1 MVQKNKYNAKKVEV
15 DGIVFSSKAESFYY
29 EHLLDLMHDGIVE
42 SFEMQ
47 KPYTLLDKFP
57 HPKTGKTIRSI
68 KYVPDFEVIYTDG
81 RVEVVDIKGFM
92 KNPVFLLKAKL
103 FMFRYQV
110 PLLVVK
116 YDSKTK
122 TFVEVG

>member
-1 MVQKNKYNAKKVEV
+1 MNKYNARKVTI
-15 DGIVFSSKAESFYY
+15 DGITFSSKAESFYY
-29 EHLLDLMHDGIVE
+29 EHLLDLMHEGVVE

-57 HPKTGKTIRSI
+57 HPKTGKTIRAI

-103 FMFRYQV
+103 FMFRYQI
-110 PLLVVK
+110 PLVIIAW
-116 YDSKTK
+116 DRKTK
-122 TFVEVG
+122 TFVEAE

>member
-29 EHLLDLMHDGIVE
+29 EHLLDLMHDGVVE

-57 HPKTGKTIRSI
+57 HPKTGKTIRAI

-81 RVEVVDIKGFM
+81 RVEVVDVKGFM
-92 KNPVFLLKAKL
+92 KNPVFLIKQKL
-103 FMFRYQV
+103 FMFRYQI
-110 PLLVVK
+110 PLVIIAW
-116 YDSKTK
+116 DRKTK

>member
-29 EHLLDLMHDGIVE
+29 EHLLDLMHDGVVE

-57 HPKTGKTIRSI
+57 HPKTGKTIRAI

-81 RVEVVDIKGFM
+81 RVEVVDVKGM
-92 KNPVFLLKAKL
+92 QTDVFRLKCKL
-103 FMFRYQV
+103 FMFRYQI
-110 PLLVVK
+110 PLVLVK
-116 YDSKTK
+116 YNRTTK
-122 TFVEVG
+122 KFVEVL

>member
-1 MVQKNKYNAKKVEV
+1 MNKYNAKKVEI
-15 DGIVFSSKAESFYY
+15 DGIVFDSRAEGMFY

-57 HPKTGKTIRSI
+57 HPKTGKTIRAI

-81 RVEVVDIKGFM
+81 RVEVVDVKGMQTDIFKM
-92 KNPVFLLKAKL
+92 KCKL
-103 FMFRYQV
+103 FMFRYQI
-110 PLLVVK
+110 PLVLVK
-116 YDSKTK
+116 YNRTTK
-122 TFVEVG
+122 KFVEVL

>member
-1 MVQKNKYNAKKVEV
+1 LVQKNKYNAKKVEV
-15 DGIVFSSKAESFYY
+15 DGITFSSKAESFYY
-29 EHLLDLMHDGIVE
+29 EHLLDLMHDGVVE

-47 KPYTLLDKFP
+47 KAYTLLDKFP
-57 HPKTGKTIRSI
+57 HPKTGKTIRAI

-110 PLLVVK
+110 PLLVIK

>member
-1 MVQKNKYNAKKVEV
+1 MNKYNANKVTV
-15 DGIVFSSKAESFYY
+15 DGITFDSVAESRYY
-29 EHLLDLMHDGIVE
+29 KYLLGLLNEGVVE

-47 KPYTLLDKFP
+47 KSYTLLDKFA
-57 HPKTGKTIRSI
+57 HPKTGKTIRAI

-81 RVEVVDIKGFM
+81 RVEVVDVKGFM

-116 YDSKTK
+116 WDSKTK

>member
-1 MVQKNKYNAKKVEV
+1 MNKYNAKKVTV
-15 DGIVFSSKAESFYY
+15 DGITFDSVAESRYY
-29 EHLLDLMHDGIVE
+29 KYLLGLLNEGVVE

-47 KPYTLLDKFP
+47 KSYTLLDKFP
-57 HPKTGKTIRSI
+57 HPKTGKTIRAI

-116 YDSKTK
+116 WDSKTK

>member
-1 MVQKNKYNAKKVEV
+1 MNKYNAKKVTV
-15 DGIVFSSKAESFYY
+15 DGITFDSVAESRYY
-29 EHLLDLMHDGIVE
+29 KYLLGLIAAGEVE

-47 KPYTLLDKFP
+47 KSYTLLDKFP
-57 HPKTGKTIRSI
+57 HPKTGKTIRAI

-103 FMFRYQV
+103 FMFRYQI
-110 PLLVVK
+110 PLTVIK
-116 YDSKTK
+116 WDGKTK
-122 TFVEVG
+122 TFVEVS

>member
-1 MVQKNKYNAKKVEV
+1 MNKYNAKKVEI
-15 DGIVFSSKAESFYY
+15 DGIVFDSRAEGRFY

-57 HPKTGKTIRSI
+57 HPKTGKTIRAI

-81 RVEVVDIKGFM
+81 RVEVVDVKGMQTDVFRM
-92 KNPVFLLKAKL
+92 KCKL
-103 FMFRYQV
+103 FMFRYQI
-110 PLLVVK
+110 PLVLVK
-116 YDSKTK
+116 YNRTTK
-122 TFVEVG
+122 KFVEVG

>member
-15 DGIVFSSKAESFYY
+15 DGIVFSSKAESVYD
-29 EHLLDLMHDGIVE
+29 EHLLELMHDGVVE

-57 HPKTGKTIRSI
+57 HPKTGKTIRAI

-81 RVEVVDIKGFM
+81 RVEVVDVKGMQTDVFRM
-92 KNPVFLLKAKL
+92 KCKL
-103 FMFRYQV
+103 FMFRYQI
-110 PLLVVK
+110 PLVLVK
-116 YDSKTK
+116 YNRTTK
-122 TFVEVG
+122 KFVEVL

>member
-15 DGIVFSSKAESFYY
+15 DGIIFSSKAESFYY
-29 EHLLDLMHDGIVE
+29 EHLLGLMESGVVE

-57 HPKTGKTIRSI
+57 HPKTGKTIRAI

-81 RVEVVDIKGFM
+81 RVEVVDVKGMQTDVFRM
-92 KNPVFLLKAKL
+92 KCKL
-103 FMFRYQV
+103 FMFRYQI
-110 PLLVVK
+110 PLVLVK
-116 YDSKTK
+116 YNRTTK
-122 TFVEVG
+122 KFVEVL

>member
-15 DGIVFSSKAESFYY
+15 DGIVFSSKAESSYY
-29 EHLLDLMHDGIVE
+29 KYLLGLLNEGVVE

-57 HPKTGKTIRSI
+57 HPKTGKTIRAI

-81 RVEVVDIKGFM
+81 RVEVVDVKGMQTDVFRM
-92 KNPVFLLKAKL
+92 KCKL
-103 FMFRYQV
+103 FMFRYQI
-110 PLLVVK
+110 PLVLVK
-116 YDSKTK
+116 YNRTTK
-122 TFVEVG
+122 KFVEVL

>member
-1 MVQKNKYNAKKVEV
+1 MNKYNAKKVEI
-15 DGIVFSSKAESFYY
+15 DGIVFDSRAEGRFY
-29 EHLLDLMHDGIVE
+29 EHLLDLMHDGVVE

-47 KPYTLLDKFP
+47 RPYTLLDKFP
-57 HPKTGKTIRSI
+57 HPKTGKTIRAI

-122 TFVEVG
+122 TFVEVE

>member
-1 MVQKNKYNAKKVEV
+1 MNKYNAKKVEV
-15 DGIVFSSKAESFYY
+15 DGIKFDSVAESRYY
-29 EHLLDLMHDGIVE
+29 KYLLGLLNEGVVE

-57 HPKTGKTIRSI
+57 HPKTGKTIRAI

-81 RVEVVDIKGFM
+81 RVEVVDVKGFM

>member
-1 MVQKNKYNAKKVEV
+1 MNKYNARKVTI
-15 DGIVFSSKAESFYY
+15 DGITFDSQSEGRYY
-29 EHLLDLMHDGIVE
+29 QHLLGLMESGVVE

-57 HPKTGKTIRSI
+57 HPKTGKTIRAI

-103 FMFRYQV
+103 FMFRYQI
-110 PLLVVK
+110 PLVIIAW
-116 YDSKTK
+116 DRKTK
-122 TFVEVG
+122 TFVEVE

>member
-1 MVQKNKYNAKKVEV
+1 MNKYNAKKVTV
-15 DGIVFSSKAESFYY
+15 DGITFDSVAESRYY
-29 EHLLDLMHDGIVE
+29 KYLLGLIAAGEVE

-47 KPYTLLDKFP
+47 KSYTLLDKFP
-57 HPKTGKTIRSI
+57 HPKTGKTIRAI
-68 KYVPDFEVIYTDG
+68 KYMPDFEVIYSDG
-81 RVEVVDIKGFM
+81 RVEVVDVKGFM

-116 YDSKTK
+116 WDSKTK